1 MRPKLVLFGDSI
13 TEESFGDGG
22 WGAALAHHFSRT
34 VDVVLRGYSGYNTRW
49 ALRVVERAMDGVCLE
64 GKSPMAV
71 TVFFGANDAS
81 LADRS
86 SGFQHVPLPE
96 YQNNLRAICSF
107 LKERWP
113 STVVILITPP
123 PVDENGR
130 LRYPFGDNPSGL
142 PERTNESAGAY
153 AKACIAV
160 AKESGIPVI
169 DIWSKMQQFPNWEK
183 VFLRYPFG
191 DNPSGLPER
200 TNESAGAYAKAC
212 IAVAKESGIPVIDI
226 WSKMQ
231 QFPNWEKVFL
241 SSVLAD
247 GFGGVANS
255 IFKTAGRTNHNQKRK
270 IRSEKLVEST
280 TNKPFN
286 CLLPERRL
294 PKSLLK

>member
-34 VDVVLRGYSGYNTRW
+34 ADVVLRGYSGYNTRW
-49 ALRVVERAMDGVCLE
+49 ALRVWKRAMDGVCVE
-64 GKSPMAV
+64 GNPPVAV

-86 SGFQHVPLPE
+86 CAFQHVPLPE
-96 YQNNLRAICSF
+96 YQSNLRAICSF

-123 PVDENGR
+123 PIDEDGR
-130 LRYPFGDNPSGL
+130 LRFPFGDNPPGL
-142 PERTNESAGAY
+142 PERTNQSAGAY

-183 VFLRYPFG
+183 SFLRDGLHFTAG
-191 DNPSGLPER
+191 GNRVLFEEVVGRLRDSGLSLETLPADLPLFCDLDPKDPLK
-200 TNESAGAYAKAC
+200 S
-212 IAVAKESGIPVIDI
+212 
-226 WSKMQ
+226 
-231 QFPNWEKVFL
+231 F
-241 SSVLAD
+241 SS
-247 GFGGVANS
+247 
-255 IFKTAGRTNHNQKRK
+255 
-270 IRSEKLVEST
+270 
-280 TNKPFN
+280 
-286 CLLPERRL
+286 
-294 PKSLLK
+294 